1 MSAWP
6 YMRKLDLS
14 NSNVEISVI
23 LLFLQTM
30 RNYLI
35 VSVRKLL
42 YHIFFIWRQV
52 PVDYLMLNEWAE
64 WYVISCYA
72 ECSAVVQPVTREP
85 YCSST
90 QWPPPP
96 LYHSFNIKM
105 KTILTFSKQILILT
119 IIANTELNQMLAILS
134 HIWVN

>member
-42 YHIFFIWRQV
+42 YHIFF
-52 PVDYLMLNEWAE
+52 DLKA
-64 WYVISCYA
+64 
-72 ECSAVVQPVTREP
+72 SARGLFDV
-85 YCSST
+85 
-90 QWPPPP
+90 
-96 LYHSFNIKM
+96 K
-105 KTILTFSKQILILT
+105 
-119 IIANTELNQMLAILS
+119 
-134 HIWVN
+134 